1 MTQIRM
7 WPALSSKENYIIY
20 VIESTYPLPQPPD
33 SPPFQT
39 VIWTVIRFNKTYKKI
54 RHIYF

>member
-1 MTQIRM
+1 M